1 MAGVPRQRY
10 TSLPMTSLSAKTTTS
25 AAGGLSRFAL
35 PLLLLGAVCI
45 ACSPIFVRLSE
56 LGPIA
61 TAVHRVLLA
70 LPALFLFQS
79 VAPKSQTERAPRSA
93 SDWGLLVLAGFMF
106 AGDLATWH
114 WSIGMTTV
122 ANATLLANFA
132 PIFVALFSWL
142 VFKERFTR
150 LFLTGL
156 ALAMTGA
163 ITLMGASLNVGMQTL
178 LGDLVALSCGGF
190 YAGYIL
196 TIARLRSRFDTTT
209 VMLWTS
215 LGTFLFLL
223 PLCWFQGES
232 LIAPTLYGWL
242 ILLGLALVSHAGG
255 QSLIAFALA
264 HLPASFSSVALLTQ
278 PVVAAILAVVI
289 LNEVPVI
296 WQALGGVIV
305 LLGIYLAKRGTPS
318 A

>member
-1 MAGVPRQRY
+1 MPDFPVSPPASPLAAPASGLARY
-10 TSLPMTSLSAKTTTS
+10 
-25 AAGGLSRFAL
+25 AL
-35 PLLLLGAVCI
+35 PILLLGAVAI

-70 LPALFLFQS
+70 LPALLLLQALLP
-79 VAPKSQTERAPRSA
+79 APSTTPARTRPKG
-93 SDWGLLVLAGFMF
+93 SDWPLLALAGFMF

-156 ALAMTGA
+156 ALAMAGA
-163 ITLMGASLNVGMQTL
+163 MTLMGASLNVGLETL
-178 LGDLVALSCGGF
+178 YGDLVALSCGAF

-196 TIARLRSRFDTTT
+196 TIARVRTRLDTLT
-209 VMLWTS
+209 VMLWS
-215 LGTFLFLL
+215 GLGTFLFLL
-223 PLCWFQGES
+223 PLCWATGES
-232 LIAPTLYGWL
+232 LVATTLNGWL

-255 QSLIAFALA
+255 QSMIAFALA

-278 PVVAAILAVVI
+278 PVIAALLAVVI
-289 LNEVPVI
+289 LGELPVV
-296 WQALGGVIV
+296 WQAVGGIV
-305 LLGIYLAKRGTPS
+305 VLIGIYLAKRGTLAP
-318 A
+318 

>member
-1 MAGVPRQRY
+1 
-10 TSLPMTSLSAKTTTS
+10 
-25 AAGGLSRFAL
+25 
-35 PLLLLGAVCI
+35 
-45 ACSPIFVRLSE
+45 
-56 LGPIA
+56 
-61 TAVHRVLLA
+61 VHRVLLA
-70 LPALFLFQS
+70 LPVLFLLQRLT
-79 VAPKSQTERAPRSA
+79 PKPQTEQTPRKA
-93 SDWGLLVLAGFMF
+93 SEWGLLALAGFMF

-114 WSIGMTTV
+114 WSIGLTTV

-150 LFLTGL
+150 LFLAGL
-156 ALAMTGA
+156 ALAMIGA
-163 ITLMGASLNVGMQTL
+163 MTLMGASLNLGTETL
-178 LGDLVALSCGGF
+178 LGDLIALSCGVF

-209 VMLWTS
+209 VMVWTS

-223 PLCWFQGES
+223 PLCAIQGES

-242 ILLGLALVSHAGG
+242 ILVGLAVISHAGG
-255 QSLIAFALA
+255 QSLIAFSLA

-278 PVVAAILAVVI
+278 PVVAAILAVLI
-289 LNEVPVI
+289 LNEVPLV
-296 WQALGGVIV
+296 WQAVGGVVV
-305 LLGIYLAKRGTPS
+305 LLGIWLAKRGTAS

>member
-1 MAGVPRQRY
+1 
-10 TSLPMTSLSAKTTTS
+10 MTVAPSPSFARP
-25 AAGGLSRFAL
+25 AARLARFAL
-35 PLLLLGAVCI
+35 PLLLLGAVAI

-70 LPALFLFQS
+70 LPVLLLMQRL
-79 VAPKSQTERAPRSA
+79 APKEQAERAPRSA
-93 SDWGLLVLAGFMF
+93 ADWGLLALAGVMF

-142 VFKERFTR
+142 VFKERFSR
-150 LFLTGL
+150 LFLAGL
-156 ALAMTGA
+156 ALAMAGA
-163 ITLMGASLNVGMQTL
+163 ITLMGASLDVGVDTL
-178 LGDLVALSCGGF
+178 LGDLVALSCGVF

-196 TIARLRSRFDTTT
+196 SIARLRSRFDTLT
-209 VMLWTS
+209 VMLWS
-215 LGTFLFLL
+215 GLGTFLFLL
-223 PLCWFQGES
+223 PLCWGQGES
-232 LIAPTLYGWL
+232 LIAPSLYGWL
-242 ILLGLALVSHAGG
+242 ILLGLAVISHAGG

-278 PVVAAILAVVI
+278 PVVAALLAVIV
-289 LNEVPVI
+289 LGELPVV
-296 WQALGGVIV
+296 WQAIGGVIV
-305 LLGIYLAKRGTPS
+305 LVGIYLAKRGTLKS
-318 A
+318 

>member
-1 MAGVPRQRY
+1 MTVAPSPPFPR
-10 TSLPMTSLSAKTTTS
+10 PTTRL
-25 AAGGLSRFAL
+25 ARFAL
-35 PLLLLGAVCI
+35 PLLLLGAVAI

-70 LPALFLFQS
+70 LPVLLLMQ
-79 VAPKSQTERAPRSA
+79 RLAPRDETELA
-93 SDWGLLVLAGFMF
+93 PRTAADWGLLALAGFMF

-142 VFKERFTR
+142 VFKERFSR

-156 ALAMTGA
+156 ALAMAGA
-163 ITLMGASLNVGMQTL
+163 ATLMGASLDVGVETL
-178 LGDLVALSCGGF
+178 LGDLVALSCGVF

-196 TIARLRSRFDTTT
+196 TIARLRSRFDTLT
-209 VMLWTS
+209 VMLWS
-215 LGTFLFLL
+215 GLATFLFLL
-223 PLCWFQGES
+223 PLCWAQGES
-232 LIAPTLYGWL
+232 LIAPSLYGWL
-242 ILLGLALVSHAGG
+242 ILLGLAVISHAGG

-278 PVVAAILAVVI
+278 PVVAALLAVVI
-289 LNEVPVI
+289 LGELPVV
-296 WQALGGVIV
+296 WQAIGGVIV
-305 LLGIYLAKRGTPS
+305 LLGIYLAKRGTLTP
-318 A
+318 